1 MVRADLFRDGTLA
14 PPLLALRHAAAHV
27 GSQQLFAGLDVA
39 IERGERVA
47 LVGRNGSG
55 KSTLLKVL
63 AGAHDVDAGE
73 RFVQPRTAVALLVQ
87 EPVLD
92 PALSLQDLVLQG
104 LPDVGPAE
112 SRLHLALSLL
122 ARLDMDPLRPARGL
136 SGGESKRVA
145 LARTL
150 VGRPDVLLLD
160 EPTNHLDLGGIEW
173 LEGELDRFG
182 GALVLVSHDRAFLT
196 RLAQKVWWLDRGRL
210 HELHEGFA
218 AFPAWSEAI
227 LDAEE
232 AELARLDKRIATEM
246 QWVHK
251 GVTARRKRNQGRL
264 RRLDS
269 LRAERRA
276 RPAATGAAKLEA
288 ERGALSGRVVI
299 EAEGLAKGF
308 GGRKIVDGFG
318 TRILRGDRVGLI
330 GPNGCGKTTLLRLL
344 TGELEP
350 DAGEVRLGT
359 NLTIARFDQNRAA
372 LDPELS
378 PWETLAPGGDHVAVR
393 GRWQHVVGYLRD
405 FLFREEQARQP
416 VKALS
421 GGERN
426 RLLLAKILLQPAN
439 LLVLD
444 EPTNDLD
451 IETLELLEEMLGDW
465 DGTLLLVSHD
475 RAFLDE
481 LVTSTIAFEGPGVFR
496 EYVGGY
502 SDWLRQR
509 PVPAA
514 TEPAAKP
521 AAVSAAPTSRPAG
534 TLSGTRLK
542 REIDRIAARMDEL
555 HAQVATLDA
564 RLADPGFYGRD
575 PAGFAAA
582 NRQAE
587 AARAELPGLEEKW
600 LELELLREGG

>member
-1 MVRADLFRDGTLA
+1 LA
-14 PPLLALRHAAAHV
+14 PPLLALRGAAAHV
-27 GSQQLFAGLDVA
+27 GSQRLFAGLDVA
-39 IERGERVA
+39 VERGERTA

-55 KSTLLKVL
+55 KSTLLRVL
-63 AGAHDVDAGE
+63 AGLHEMDAGE
-73 RFVQPRTAVALLVQ
+73 RFVQPRTAIAYLAQ
-87 EPVLD
+87 EPSLD
-92 PALSLQDLVLQG
+92 PAASVQELVLRG
-104 LPDVGPAE
+104 LPNDRDLH
-112 SRLHLALSLL
+112 SQRHLALTIL
-122 ARLDMDPLRPARGL
+122 ARLDMDPDRPAAGL
-136 SGGESKRVA
+136 SGGESRRVA
-145 LARTL
+145 LAQAM

-160 EPTNHLDLGGIEW
+160 EPTNHLDLAGIEW

-196 RLAQKVWWLDRGRL
+196 RLARKVWWLDRGRL
-210 HELHEGFA
+210 QVLHDGFA

-232 AELARLDKRIATEM
+232 AELVRLDRRIEAEM

-264 RRLDS
+264 RRLDL

-276 RPAATGAAKLEA
+276 RPAAIGNARLEA
-288 ERGALSGRVVI
+288 ERGPLSGRIVI
-299 EAEGLAKGF
+299 EAEGVVKSL

-344 TGELEP
+344 TGDLPP
-350 DAGEVRLGT
+350 DAGTVRLGT
-359 NLTIARFDQNRAA
+359 NLAIARFDQSRSQ
-372 LDPELS
+372 LDPDLT
-378 PWETLAPGGDHVAVR
+378 PWETLAPGGDSVNVR

-426 RLLLAKILLQPAN
+426 RLLLAKILLEPAN

-481 LVTSTIAFEGPGVFR
+481 LVTSTIAYEGPGRFR
-496 EYVGGY
+496 EHVGGY
-502 SDWLRQR
+502 SDWQRQR
-509 PVPAA
+509 PPPA
-514 TEPAAKP
+514 EPTRPLPPPPTTAP
-521 AAVSAAPTSRPAG
+521 RAVAG
-534 TLSGTRLK
+534 LSGTRLR
-542 REIDRIAARMDEL
+542 REIDRVAARMDEL
-555 HAQVATLDA
+555 HAQIAELDA
-564 RLADPGFYGRD
+564 RLADPGLYGRD
-575 PAGFAAA
+575 PEGFASAS
-582 NRQAE
+582 RRAE
-587 AARAELPGLEEKW
+587 AARAELPGLEERW
-600 LELELLREGG
+600 LELEMLREAAG

>member
-1 MVRADLFRDGTLA
+1 MA
-14 PPLLALRHAAAHV
+14 PPLLALRNAAAHV
-27 GSQQLFAGLDVA
+27 GSQRLFAGLDVA
-39 IERGERVA
+39 IERGWRVA

-55 KSTLLKVL
+55 KSTLLRVL
-63 AGAHDVDAGE
+63 AGLHDIDAGE
-73 RFVQPRTAVALLVQ
+73 RFVQPRTAVALLAQ

-104 LPDVGPAE
+104 LPQDGPAE
-112 SRLHLALSLL
+112 ARLHLALSLL
-122 ARLDMDPLRPARGL
+122 ARLEMDPLRPAAGL

-160 EPTNHLDLGGIEW
+160 EPTNHLDLAGIEW
-173 LEGELDRFG
+173 LEGELGRFG
-182 GALVLVSHDRAFLT
+182 GALVLVSHDRAFLG
-196 RLAQKVWWLDRGRL
+196 RLASKVWWLDRGRMHVL
-210 HELHEGFA
+210 NDGFA

-264 RRLDS
+264 RRLDA

-276 RPAATGAAKLEA
+276 RPAAAGAARLEA
-288 ERGALSGRVVI
+288 ERGALSGKVVI
-299 EAEGLAKGF
+299 EAKGLVKSF

-350 DAGEVRLGT
+350 DAGELRLGT
-359 NLTIARFDQNRAA
+359 NLSIARFDQDRAQ
-372 LDPELS
+372 LDPELT
-378 PWETLAPGGDHVAVR
+378 PWETLAPGGDHVSVR

-481 LVTSTIAFEGPGVFR
+481 LVTSTIAFEGPGKFR
-496 EYVGGY
+496 EYVGGH

-509 PVPAA
+509 PAPAA
-514 TEPAAKP
+514 EPATRPSPAP
-521 AAVSAAPTSRPAG
+521 AAPAPRPAG
-534 TLSGTRLK
+534 ALGGTRLK

-555 HAQVATLDA
+555 HALIAGLEA
-564 RLADPGFYGRD
+564 KLADAGFYGRD
-575 PAGFAAA
+575 PAGYAEA
-582 NRQAE
+582 NRRAE
-587 AARAELPGLEEKW
+587 AARTELPGLEEKW
-600 LELELLREGG
+600 LELEMLRESG

>member
-1 MVRADLFRDGTLA
+1 MAA
-14 PPLLALRHAAAHV
+14 PLLALRNAAAHV

-55 KSTLLKVL
+55 KSTLLRVL
-63 AGAHDVDAGE
+63 AGLHDLDAGE
-73 RFVQPRTAVALLVQ
+73 RFVQPRTAVALLAQ

-92 PALSLQDLVLQG
+92 PRLSLQDLVLQG
-104 LPDVGPAE
+104 LPDDGPAE
-112 SRLHLALSLL
+112 SWLHLALSLL
-122 ARLDMDPLRPARGL
+122 ARLEMDPLRPATGL

-145 LARTL
+145 LAQAL

-160 EPTNHLDLGGIEW
+160 EPTNHLDLAGIEW
-173 LEGELDRFG
+173 LEGELDGFG
-182 GALVLVSHDRAFLT
+182 GALMLVSHDRAFLS
-196 RLAQKVWWLDRGRL
+196 RLARKVWWLDRGRL
-210 HELHEGFA
+210 HALNDGFA
-218 AFPAWSEAI
+218 AFRAWSEAI

-232 AELARLDKRIATEM
+232 ALLARLDKRIASEM

-276 RPAATGAAKLEA
+276 RPAATGAARLEA
-288 ERGALSGRVVI
+288 ERGPLSGKVVI
-299 EAEGLAKGF
+299 EAKDLVKDF
-308 GGRKIVDGFG
+308 DDRRIVDGFG

-350 DAGEVRLGT
+350 DAGAVRLGT
-359 NLTIARFDQNRAA
+359 NLEIARFDQNRAQ

-378 PWETLAPGGDHVAVR
+378 PWETLAPGGDHVNVR

-405 FLFREEQARQP
+405 FLFREDQARQP

-481 LVTSTIAFEGPGVFR
+481 LVTSTIAFEAPGKFR

-509 PVPAA
+509 PAPVG
-514 TEPAAKP
+514 EPPTKP
-521 AAVSAAPTSRPAG
+521 ASVPSAPTPRAG
-534 TLSGTRLK
+534 GALSGTRLK
-542 REIDRIAARMDEL
+542 REIDRVAARMDEL
-555 HAQVATLDA
+555 HALIAGLEA

-575 PAGFAAA
+575 PSAFAEASRKA
-582 NRQAE
+582 D

-600 LELELLREGG
+600 LDLEMLRESG